1 MSNNNPL
8 SFKNLLSGIIVTVM
22 GGIILFLIL
31 EGPELFKE
39 TPEEFP
45 TPTATSVQVI
55 DTVSP
60 ITPTV
65 TGIPICTGAPE
76 KRLSVGSNAVV
87 CTKSDSVKLR
97 SDPKH
102 TAESIDN
109 LPPGSG
115 LSVIGGPVCDET
127 VSSWYW
133 EVRTES
139 DYVGWVSEGGDAV
152 DPYYVCPV
160 E

>member
-1 MSNNNPL
+1 MDNPL
-8 SFKNLLSGIIVTVM
+8 SFKNLLSGIIITVM

-31 EGPELFKE
+31 EGPELFKK
-39 TPEEFP
+39 TPEE

-60 ITPTV
+60 PTPTV
-65 TGIPICTGAPE
+65 TGNPVCAGAPE

-127 VSSWYW
+127 VSAWYW

-139 DYVGWVSEGGDAV
+139 EYIGWVSEGGDAV
-152 DPYYVCPV
+152 DPYYVCPM

>member
-31 EGPELFKE
+31 EGPELFKK
-39 TPEEFP
+39 TPEEPP
-45 TPTATSVQVI
+45 TPTVTSVQVI

-60 ITPTV
+60 ITPPV
-65 TGIPICTGAPE
+65 TGIPVCTGAPE
-76 KRLSVGSNAVV
+76 KRLSVGSKAVV
-87 CTKSDSVKLR
+87 CTKNDSVKLR

-102 TAESIDN
+102 SAESIDN
-109 LPPGSG
+109 LLPGSG

-127 VSSWYW
+127 VAAWYW

-139 DYVGWVSEGGDAV
+139 DYIGWVSEGGDAV